1 MSETASRES
10 TPPVS
15 TEARLLSPS
24 AAHWADVLRRTDHD
38 VYHLPEYAGLDAKV
52 TGGTPAAFWYQ
63 EEEHAF
69 LLPLILRG
77 IPDSDLLDAVS
88 PYGYTGPVSDASH
101 EDTAFWRRACD
112 QMVETLCANGVVT
125 TFVRLHPLLP
135 PPLDVLDG
143 VGAVVQHGETVSVD
157 LSLSREAMWRET
169 RRDHRNQINRARRAG
184 VEVVFDDWERLEE
197 WVTIYHENMQRLGA
211 SQYYFYPCEHLT
223 ALHEAVGDRM
233 HLAVALVDGEV
244 VGGSTFFEYRGIVEG
259 HVASTRHRE
268 GHHADKLLYDEIRL
282 WAKDRGNA
290 IMHVGGGVGGAEDL
304 LFSYK
309 AGFSSGRH
317 SFHTWRVVTNGAAYA
332 NLLAR
337 RGIPPESV
345 DISGY
350 FPSYRK
356 LG

>member
-1 MSETASRES
+1 MSETASCRS
-10 TPPVS
+10 TPPAH
-15 TEARLLSPS
+15 TEACLLPPS
-24 AAHWADVLRRTDHD
+24 APQWADVLRRTDHD
-38 VYHLPEYAGLDAKV
+38 VYHLPEYAALDAKV

-69 LLPLILRG
+69 LLPMIVRG
-77 IPDSDLLDAVS
+77 IPDSELLDAVS
-88 PYGYTGPVSDASH
+88 PYGYTGPVSDAAH
-101 EDTAFWRRACD
+101 EDTGFWRRATE
-112 QMVETLCANGVVT
+112 QMVDTLAASGVVT

-135 PPLDVLDG
+135 PPLEVLDD
-143 VGAVVQHGETVSVD
+143 VGAVVHHGETVSVD

-184 VEVVFDDWERLEE
+184 VQVVFDDWERLDE

-211 SQYYFYPCEHLT
+211 SEYYFFASEHLA
-223 ALHEAVGDRM
+223 ALHDAVGDRM

-244 VGGSTFFEYRGIVEG
+244 VGGSTFFEYRGIVQG
-259 HVASTRHRE
+259 HVGSTRHGQ

-282 WAKDRGNA
+282 WAKDRGNT
-290 IMHVGGGVGGAEDL
+290 ILHFGGGVGGAKDQ

-309 AGFSSGRH
+309 AGFASGRH
-317 SFHTWRVVTNGAAYA
+317 SFHTWRVITHGAAYA
-332 NLLAR
+332 DLLAR
-337 RGIPPESV
+337 RGIPPECA